1 MSFWNQIKTTTK
13 QIVSNHGPEITTCVK
28 IAAHTL
34 LPGAGA
40 LVDVVEDLC
49 DYTNEKAHGIG

>member
-1 MSFWNQIKTTTK
+1 MSLWNKIKSTTK
-13 QIVSNHGPEITTCVK
+13 QIVSTHGPEITTCVK

-40 LVDVVEDLC
+40 AILTHVIIS
-49 DYTNEKAHGIG
+49 GP